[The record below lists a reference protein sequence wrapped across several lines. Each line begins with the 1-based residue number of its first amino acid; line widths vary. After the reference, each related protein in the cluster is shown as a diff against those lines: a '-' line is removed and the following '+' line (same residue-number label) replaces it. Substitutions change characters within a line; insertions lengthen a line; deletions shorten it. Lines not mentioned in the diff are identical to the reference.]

1 MKRLLISAALV
12 ALGAST
18 QASAAFVASPIT
30 IDRDGAGGTSAIKV
44 TSLNWL
50 AGNTLTVGALA
61 QAGEVV
67 SSLGT
72 TRTLDTYYQAALNT
86 FVFNSSG
93 GSTQYLNTTGSEWT
107 VVAKIKMTGKH
118 AFVAPWLEYG
128 VGAHQIAAKKGGWMA
143 FGGVFA
149 KSVQHPGIQPRPFMR
164 PALDSRAQAAVVAA
178 AEYTKK
184 RLATKHGLDTK
195 DVEIEAQ

>member
-1 MKRLLISAALV
+1 MSGEVRIKGLSELHAFLQQLPEKMEKNVLRGALR
-12 ALGAST
+12 AGARV
-18 QASAAFVASPIT
+18 VASEVQQRAPVRT
-30 IDRDGAGGTSAIKV
+30 GLLRGGVKV
-44 TSLNWL
+44 ST
-50 AGNTLTVGALA
+50 
-61 QAGEVV
+61 
-67 SSLGT
+67 
-72 TRTLDTYYQAALNT
+72 
-86 FVFNSSG
+86 G
-93 GSTQYLNTTGSEWT
+93 GRGGT
-107 VVAKIKMTGKH
+107 VVAKIKVTGKH

-143 FGGVFA
+143 FAGVSA